1 MQMTSGG
8 AAALPAAAEADSSV
22 FCFFA
27 ERWTTVGAAID
38 RAARPSASQAAAA
51 AAFFGAFAFFGAA
64 ACRARAR
71 PFGPL
76 SINSRVSRQVTV
88 LAALRVLVVRLCGR
102 CCHDRGAALALARL
116 RYRRWQGF
124 GGAVGL
130 RGASG
135 NAGLARKPRG

>member
-27 ERWTTVGAAID
+27 ERWTAVEAAID
-38 RAARPSASQAAAA
+38 RAARPPASQAPAA

-76 SINSRVSRQVTV
+76 NIDSRVSR
-88 LAALRVLVVRLCGR
+88 
-102 CCHDRGAALALARL
+102 
-116 RYRRWQGF
+116 
-124 GGAVGL
+124 
-130 RGASG
+130 
-135 NAGLARKPRG
+135 